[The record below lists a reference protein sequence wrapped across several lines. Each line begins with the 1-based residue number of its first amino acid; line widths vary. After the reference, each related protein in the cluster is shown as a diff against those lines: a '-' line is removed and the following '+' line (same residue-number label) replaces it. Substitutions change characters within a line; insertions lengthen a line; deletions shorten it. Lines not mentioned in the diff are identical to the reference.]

1 MQRNFAINKNKI
13 VVFGGKQLRPN
24 LHIEDYCGVVECL
37 INAPSD
43 KIKDQIFNVGYQNLS
58 IAEIA
63 KKVKKVVENYFP
75 DKKKIEIETTPSDDN
90 RSYHIN
96 SDKIKN
102 VLGFVPKL
110 TIEDA
115 VRDLCVAFKE
125 NKIPNSFEDD
135 FYFNLKRLK
144 RINAK

>member
-1 MQRNFAINKNKI
+1 MAIELGYFKDFPKIEYQGKIARNLIS
-13 VVFGGKQLRPN
+13 RP
-24 LHIEDYCGVVECL
+24 
-37 INAPSD
+37 

-63 KKVKKVVENYFP
+63 NKVKKVVEGYFP
-75 DKKKIEIETTPSDDN
+75 DKGNIEIETTPSDDN

-96 SDKIKN
+96 SDKIKQE
-102 VLGFVPKL
+102 LGFVPKL

-115 VRDLCVAFKE
+115 IRGLCVAFKE
-125 NKIPNSFEDD
+125 NKIPNSFDDD